1 MDYKKQ
7 TVKGR
12 HVEEEGYAMAA
23 LLVTLLVM
31 GVLSSIMLPSWS
43 QAAKREREAELVF
56 RGEQYSRAI
65 RLFQKEH
72 PGVFPLNLETLV
84 EQRFLRR
91 LYKDPM
97 IENGEFLV
105 LYQATEKDL
114 RTTKLD
120 QEPDDQAGIPVAR
133 PTGGIIGVVS
143 KSTKPSLLLYNGSSA
158 YSEWEFIHATSDTE
172 AGLVGLQKRRIGP
185 SVSSSVP

>member
-1 MDYKKQ
+1 MGYKKQ
-7 TVKGR
+7 VVEGR
-12 HVEEEGYAMAA
+12 YAEQGGYAMAA

-31 GVLSSIMLPSWS
+31 GVLLSIVLPSWS

-84 EQRFLRR
+84 EQKFLRR

-97 IENGEFLV
+97 TENGEFLV
-105 LYQATEKDL
+105 LYQTSKINRGL
-114 RTTKLD
+114 GRLG
-120 QEPDDQAGIPVAR
+120 QEADYQSEIP
-133 PTGGIIGVVS
+133 GGIIGVVS
-143 KSTKPSLLLYNGSSA
+143 KSTKSSLLLYNGRST
-158 YSEWEFIHATSDTE
+158 YSEWEFVHAFASTE
-172 AGLVGLQKRRIGP
+172 AGLVGQP
-185 SVSSSVP
+185 

>member
-1 MDYKKQ
+1 MNYKKQ

-12 HVEEEGYAMAA
+12 HVEEEGYAMAT
-23 LLVTLLVM
+23 LLVALLVM
-31 GVLSSIMLPSWS
+31 GVLSSIMLPAWS

-97 IENGEFLV
+97 TENGEFLI
-105 LYQATEKDL
+105 LYQATEKNL
-114 RTTKLD
+114 RTTKLGQEPGD
-120 QEPDDQAGIPVAR
+120 QEGIPVAR
-133 PTGGIIGVVS
+133 PQGGIIGVVS
-143 KSTKPSLLLYNGSSA
+143 KSTKPSLLLYNGRSA
-158 YSEWEFIHATSDTE
+158 YSEWEFIHAIADTE
-172 AGLVGLQKRRIGP
+172 AGLVGLEQRTIGP
-185 SVSSSVP
+185 SLSSRVP

>member
-1 MDYKKQ
+1 MGYKKQ
-7 TVKGR
+7 VIERRYAEQG
-12 HVEEEGYAMAA
+12 GYAMAA

-31 GVLSSIMLPSWS
+31 GVLSSIVLPSWS

-84 EQRFLRR
+84 EQKFLRR

-97 IENGEFLV
+97 TESGEFLV
-105 LYQATEKDL
+105 LYQTPKRNQGIARLGQETGYQSEIPMTE
-114 RTTKLD
+114 T
-120 QEPDDQAGIPVAR
+120 P
-133 PTGGIIGVVS
+133 GGIIGVAS
-143 KSTKPSLLLYNGSSA
+143 KSTKPSLLLYNGRST
-158 YSEWEFIHATSDTE
+158 YSEWEFVHAFASTE
-172 AGLVGLQKRRIGP
+172 AGLVDQPQRTNDP
-185 SVSSSVP
+185 SAFSGFP